1 MGGNYACPEQ
11 HFRSCVDIK
20 IIANPADKAIY
31 ASNPVV
37 HVPSNYPQT
46 FMCPWH
52 NWKQSNLQN
61 SLPDPY
67 QYQTNAS
74 VYCFVIND
82 QWDGFDLN
90 KCDTCRINCMTPGK
104 TCPSGCNC
112 RWFPRNQNTFYV
124 PMDPEK
130 PLNKFIR

>member
-1 MGGNYACPEQ
+1 
-11 HFRSCVDIK
+11 
-20 IIANPADKAIY
+20 
-31 ASNPVV
+31 
-37 HVPSNYPQT
+37 
-46 FMCPWH
+46 MCPWH
-52 NWKQSNLQN
+52 NWKQIDLQN

-67 QYQTNAS
+67 QFQANAS

-82 QWDGFDLN
+82 QWGGYDLN

-124 PMDPEK
+124 PMDPAK
-130 PLNKFIR
+130 PLNKFTRLHLIFISLSNSQKINEKLKKNYKQGG